1 MHIMAEYVCT
11 SVSGADGTFRWN
23 QRQWGICVFPDQ
35 GSEDPAQCLCIG
47 TKTAPGDRA
56 SGYADAYP
64 ESYEGHY
71 TFAPESA
78 PVCFE
83 DGIAAAKVVPGYQL
97 SNPWFEYHPEDG
109 LYYRYQY
116 GGPHMGDEGQI
127 AVKNIIFQYCLWK
140 YYKPTEY
147 LNIDVYT
154 PAMGYYFTNG
164 HGILIRWEKDGA
176 YGVTS
181 ITIWTVRKSS

>member
-1 MHIMAEYVCT
+1 M
-11 SVSGADGTFRWN
+11 
-23 QRQWGICVFPDQ
+23 
-35 GSEDPAQCLCIG
+35 
-47 TKTAPGDRA
+47 
-56 SGYADAYP
+56 
-64 ESYEGHY
+64 
-71 TFAPESA
+71 
-78 PVCFE
+78 CFE

-116 GGPHMGDEGQI
+116 GGPHMGDAGQI

-176 YGVTS
+176 YGVTKYYDMDGQE
-181 ITIWTVRKSS
+181 IKLNPGKTWVCILPNDRMDKAEFYGEQTE

>member
-1 MHIMAEYVCT
+1 MLC
-11 SVSGADGTFRWN
+11 SGSKLQPQT
-23 QRQWGICVFPDQ
+23 
-35 GSEDPAQCLCIG
+35 E
-47 TKTAPGDRA
+47 A
-56 SGYADAYP
+56 SGYADAVP
-64 ESYEGHY
+64 GEL
-71 TFAPESA
+71 
-78 PVCFE
+78 CR
-83 DGIAAAKVVPGYQL
+83 GIILLRRRVRRCALWMVSQQAKVVPDYQL

-147 LNIDVYT
+147 LNIDVHT

-176 YGVTS
+176 YGVTKYYDMDGQE
-181 ITIWTVRKSS
+181 IKLNPGKTWVCILPNDRMDKAEFYGEQTE

>member
-1 MHIMAEYVCT
+1 MEHLDGIKGNGASAYFRT
-11 SVSGADGTFRWN
+11 KDRKTPHNAYASGPKL
-23 QRQWGICVFPDQ
+23 RQAI
-35 GSEDPAQCLCIG
+35 E
-47 TKTAPGDRA
+47 A
-56 SGYADAYP
+56 SGYADAYL

-127 AVKNIIFQYCLWK
+127 AVKNIISNTACG
-140 YYKPTEY
+140 
-147 LNIDVYT
+147 NIINQRNIWIS
-154 PAMGYYFTNG
+154 MSI
-164 HGILIRWEKDGA
+164 HRRRGIILQMDTA
-176 YGVTS
+176 F
-181 ITIWTVRKSS
+181 

>member
-1 MHIMAEYVCT
+1 MEHLDGIKGNGASAYFRT
-11 SVSGADGTFRWN
+11 KDRKTPHNAYASGPKL
-23 QRQWGICVFPDQ
+23 RQAI
-35 GSEDPAQCLCIG
+35 E
-47 TKTAPGDRA
+47 A

-116 GGPHMGDEGQI
+116 GGPHMGDAGQI

-176 YGVTS
+176 YGVTKV